1 VLRLPV
7 VAGSLADLTGTG
19 TVAVPAG
26 RWRVGQT
33 AQLWLGDS
41 APVRLRVVAVYAS
54 QLDLSQTVLLP
65 WALHAAHTGTPL
77 ASAVYLRLDLGAR
90 LAGVRAAAQA
100 AGAAITPTTR
110 YLAAGQSENN
120 RVSRMA
126 MLILLGLAL
135 LYTAVGIANTLV
147 MTIGDRRTELAVLRL
162 SGATRG
168 QVLRMLAAEATLT
181 TTAAVLL
188 AGLVIAVTAVGV
200 RAGLA
205 GWTPAVPLDLPW
217 AAAGGVAGAC
227 LLIALTATLI
237 PAALALRERPA
248 AAAGLAA

>member
-1 VLRLPV
+1 
-7 VAGSLADLTGTG
+7 
-19 TVAVPAG
+19 
-26 RWRVGQT
+26 
-33 AQLWLGDS
+33 
-41 APVRLRVVAVYAS
+41 VYAS

-65 WALHAAHTGTPL
+65 WALHAAHASAPL
-77 ASAVYLRLDLGAR
+77 ASAVYLRLDPGAR
-90 LAGVRAAAQA
+90 LAAVRAAAQA
-100 AGAAITPTTR
+100 AGAAVTPTAR
-110 YLAAGQSENN
+110 YLAAGQSEND

-181 TTAAVLL
+181 TAAAMLL

-205 GWTPAVPLDLPW
+205 GWTPEVPLDLPW
-217 AAAGGVAGAC
+217 AVAGGVAGAC

>member
-1 VLRLPV
+1 
-7 VAGSLADLTGTG
+7 
-19 TVAVPAG
+19 
-26 RWRVGQT
+26 
-33 AQLWLGDS
+33 
-41 APVRLRVVAVYAS
+41 
-54 QLDLSQTVLLP
+54 
-65 WALHAAHTGTPL
+65 
-77 ASAVYLRLDLGAR
+77 
-90 LAGVRAAAQA
+90 VRAAAQA
-100 AGAAITPTTR
+100 AGAAVTPTAR
-110 YLAAGQSENN
+110 YLAAGQSEND

-181 TTAAVLL
+181 TAAAMLL

-205 GWTPAVPLDLPW
+205 ETTPEVPLDLPW
-217 AAAGGVAGAC
+217 AVAGGVAGAC

-248 AAAGLAA
+248 TAAGLAA